1 MYSERTLLN
10 DLRHR
15 FQHGGMTT
23 RLIFINVGVY
33 LIIRFIEV
41 LAFLFNQGNNT
52 ELSHVL
58 TVFFTLDSDF
68 SSFLRHPWGLIT
80 SIFSHFSLWHL
91 VMNMLFLYFSGQLF
105 ESLFPQKRL
114 WHTYVLGGIAGCFFE
129 LIAHLVFPL
138 LQEQHS
144 IIVGASGS
152 IMAIFTSLAFYRPNI
167 RVNLFGVFPV
177 RLIFLAGFFILTDI
191 LSLGIKDGT
200 AHFAHLG
207 GIVFGAVAV
216 QKMHSRFNIM
226 NLFEEFGSKINHFLK
241 RIFNVEKSLRI
252 QKGGKDAKV
261 RFKSDEAYNLEA
273 RLRQEKTDAILDKIS
288 KSGYE
293 SLTKSEKEF
302 LFNQSKNG

>member
-1 MYSERTLLN
+1 M
-10 DLRHR
+10 
-15 FQHGGMTT
+15 
-23 RLIFINVGVY
+23 
-33 LIIRFIEV
+33 
-41 LAFLFNQGNNT
+41 
-52 ELSHVL
+52 
-58 TVFFTLDSDF
+58 
-68 SSFLRHPWGLIT
+68 
-80 SIFSHFSLWHL
+80 
-91 VMNMLFLYFSGQLF
+91 
-105 ESLFPQKRL
+105 
-114 WHTYVLGGIAGCFFE
+114 
-129 LIAHLVFPL
+129 
-138 LQEQHS
+138 
-144 IIVGASGS
+144 
-152 IMAIFTSLAFYRPNI
+152 
-167 RVNLFGVFPV
+167 

-207 GIVFGAVAV
+207 GIVLGAFAV

-241 RIFNVEKSLRI
+241 RIFKVEKSLRV